1 MLADALVAY
10 GHFLSIFFT
19 LSCLVAE
26 AALYR
31 RELSATTLAWLR
43 RIDLGYLVGAIAI
56 IATGVARVVHFG
68 KGAAFYQD
76 NPIFWV
82 KMALFVA
89 VGLASVP
96 PTLHYIRTAKRLQA
110 GEIVIDDAVY
120 RRIRFYLTGQLVLFA
135 CIPLAATL
143 MARGIGL

>member
-10 GHFLSIFFT
+10 GHFLSIFVT

-31 RELSATTLAWLR
+31 RELSAATLALLR
-43 RIDLGYLVGAIAI
+43 RIDLGYLLGAIAI
-56 IATGVARVVHFG
+56 VATGVARVLHFG
-68 KGAAFYQD
+68 KGAAFYQG
-76 NPIFWV
+76 NPMFWI

-89 VGLASVP
+89 VGLASIP
-96 PTLHYIRTAKRLQA
+96 PTMHYIRTAKRIRTS
-110 GEIVIDDAVY
+110 EIVLDDADY
-120 RRIRFYLTGQLVLFA
+120 RRIRFYLTAQLVLFA
-135 CIPLAATL
+135 LIPLAATL